1 MLCGQKCLKT
11 THLVV
16 KSVGLG
22 IRLLALEALTS
33 CFMQIYSF
41 FPLASVLWS
50 VKWRQCT
57 VSLRMRLWVL
67 TDDCFVD
74 KSLSCVWLFATPW
87 TIAHQAPLSSTISW
101 SLLNSRPLSQCCCLT
116 ISSSA
121 TLFFCFQ
128 SFPASGSFPMS
139 WLFTSGGQ
147 SIGASA
153 SASVFPKNILDW
165 FP

>member
-11 THLVV
+11 THLGV

-74 KSLSCVWLFATPW
+74 KTCLTLFDPMDC
-87 TIAHQAPLSSTISW
+87 STIGLPVFHCLPEFVQIHVHW
-101 SLLNSRPLSQCCCLT
+101 VGDAIQPSRPLSSPPPAFNLSQHRGLFQGV
-116 ISSSA
+116 SSSHQVA
-121 TLFFCFQ
+121 AEVLEFHLQHQ
-128 SFPASGSFPMS
+128 SFQWIFRTDF
-139 WLFTSGGQ
+139 L
-147 SIGASA
+147 
-153 SASVFPKNILDW
+153 
-165 FP
+165 